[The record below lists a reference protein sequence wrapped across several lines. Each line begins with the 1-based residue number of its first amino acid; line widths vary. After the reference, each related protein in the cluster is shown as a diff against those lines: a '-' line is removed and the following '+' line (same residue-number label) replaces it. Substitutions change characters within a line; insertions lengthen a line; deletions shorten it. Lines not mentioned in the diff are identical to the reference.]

1 MTRFFIFSHLG
12 FVHINFLMREA
23 MDIFSCSKDF
33 LFGEEITFCRDLGEI
48 DGIECI
54 GLVLDLNRIAILF
67 YSYDLASGE
76 RKCSFEGISQDK
88 NWKPKF
94 CEKVIVNKNV
104 LVSPSIPEITYVSD
118 FCIRRFNIS
127 ANCDIFEMVR
137 NELYPSQ
144 ITF

>member
-1 MTRFFIFSHLG
+1 
-12 FVHINFLMREA
+12 
-23 MDIFSCSKDF
+23 MDIFYDPKDF
-33 LFGEEITFCRDLGEI
+33 LLGEEISFCRDMSDI
-48 DGIECI
+48 AGIECI
-54 GLVLDLNRIAILF
+54 GLVLDLNRIAILL

-94 CEKVIVNKNV
+94 CEKVIVNKNI
-104 LVSPSIPEITYVSD
+104 LVSPSIPEMTYVSD
-118 FCIRRFNIS
+118 FCIRRFGVS
-127 ANCDIFEMVR
+127 VSCDIFGLVR